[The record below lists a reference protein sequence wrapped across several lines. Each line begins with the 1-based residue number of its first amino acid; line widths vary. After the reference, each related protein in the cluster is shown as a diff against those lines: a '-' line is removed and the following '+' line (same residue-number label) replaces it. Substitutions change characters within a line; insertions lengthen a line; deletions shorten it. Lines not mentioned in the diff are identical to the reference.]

1 MSYFYQLSYFPLT
14 AKATCTQKGLTVHLL
29 LLLSASWPPSA
40 QETDRRGAGGRE
52 AAGQPADAAAS
63 AGSFPEDVEPAAA
76 A

>member
-1 MSYFYQLSYFPLT
+1 M
-14 AKATCTQKGLTVHLL
+14 HLL
-29 LLLSASWPPSA
+29 LLLSVLWLPPT

-76 A
+76 ARPALPGQLLALRPAEPAALGRRQ